1 MLKALKNWE
10 KRNFEP
16 QEHLLSEI
24 KRLDQSLAEIQKEH
38 ENYDIMLGI
47 MQLYIDARG
56 LQKDFDTFMTDHIA
70 SVLPE

>member
-16 QEHLLSEI
+16 QEDLLSKI

-47 MQLYIDARG
+47 MQLYIDSRG
-56 LQKDFDTFMTDHIA
+56 LQKDFDSFTADHIA
-70 SVLPE
+70 SVLSE